1 MNKLQDRFNK
11 NVYEIAVSLI
21 RQFDE
26 KVSGIPNMLKL
37 TLGEPDFNTPEHV
50 KEAGQ
55 QAIRDN
61 FSHYTGMSG
70 LMDVREAASRFLSE
84 K

>member
-1 MNKLQDRFNK
+1 
-11 NVYEIAVSLI
+11 
-21 RQFDE
+21 
-26 KVSGIPNMLKL
+26 MLKL

-55 QAIRDN
+55 QAIKDN

-70 LMDVREAASRFLSE
+70 LIDVREAASRFLSE
-84 K
+84 KYTVNYQPTTEVW